1 MEKKRTHT
9 IEEIDELKNWFID
22 NKDKLPQTM
31 QIDSSAFTPDLKET
45 IDMLF
50 DQAYICYENPK
61 MQGCILILKKIKKNI
76 EELYKK
82 CLHLIYNAST
92 FLLLKPEVATDIP
105 HVSKRFTSICFF
117 IIHSEVRSNLH
128 ILT

>member
-9 IEEIDELKNWFID
+9 IEEIDELKNWFIE
-22 NKDKLPQTM
+22 NKDKLPQPM

-76 EELYKK
+76 EEL
-82 CLHLIYNAST
+82 
-92 FLLLKPEVATDIP
+92 
-105 HVSKRFTSICFF
+105 
-117 IIHSEVRSNLH
+117 
-128 ILT
+128 

>member
-9 IEEIDELKNWFID
+9 IEEIDELKKWFID
-22 NKDKLPQTM
+22 NKDKLPKTM

-61 MQGCILILKKIKKNI
+61 MQGCIFLLKKIKKNL
-76 EELYKK
+76 E
-82 CLHLIYNAST
+82 
-92 FLLLKPEVATDIP
+92 
-105 HVSKRFTSICFF
+105 
-117 IIHSEVRSNLH
+117 NL
-128 ILT
+128 